1 MIAFPILGGF
11 LVVFGLLFLF
21 FPSKLL
27 KLTSVAN
34 TVFPVDQHI
43 FKHRYLVGILMV
55 IASLVMYYISRTLMG
70 INAIL
75 GVTSLILA
83 GLILIFS
90 AILIFNPRL
99 MEKINEVGG
108 KVIATDELTLV
119 YRKTTGS
126 LFIMAGAYMIYTWIF
141 R

>member
-1 MIAFPILGGF
+1 MVAFPILGGI
-11 LVVFGLLFLF
+11 LVLFGLMFLF

-27 KLTSVAN
+27 KLTSAAN
-34 TVFPVDQHI
+34 MVFPVDQHI

-55 IASLVMYYISRTLMG
+55 IASLVMYYISRTIMG
-70 INAIL
+70 INATL

-83 GLILIFS
+83 GLILVFS

-99 MEKINEVGG
+99 MEKINKVGG

-126 LFIMAGAYMIYTWIF
+126 LFIMAGLYMIYTWIF
-141 R
+141 K